1 MRIVSQLVGRNNNGC
16 ESAMMLRIIVHHG
29 LNAARGK
36 HATRRARLAAHHQ
49 YDRQRR
55 LVFGCDKRCR
65 RQIYQRL
72 SRFEAARKGADLL
85 VVNRVDWD
93 QGFES
98 AENAVLV
105 LDAAGE
111 VVAEASGTKRAV
123 AATVAHRSEG
133 SCSTQP
139 DCG

>member
-16 ESAMMLRIIVHHG
+16 ESAMMLRVIVHHG

-55 LVFGCDKRCR
+55 LVFGCGKRCR

-72 SRFEAARKGADLL
+72 SRFEMRCCGWNIYFPDFAMCGNIAD
-85 VVNRVDWD
+85 
-93 QGFES
+93 
-98 AENAVLV
+98 
-105 LDAAGE
+105 
-111 VVAEASGTKRAV
+111 
-123 AATVAHRSEG
+123 ATVCFFLLPLHDANQIAAFRHSRQVGFTIGVLAE
-133 SCSTQP
+133 Q
-139 DCG
+139 